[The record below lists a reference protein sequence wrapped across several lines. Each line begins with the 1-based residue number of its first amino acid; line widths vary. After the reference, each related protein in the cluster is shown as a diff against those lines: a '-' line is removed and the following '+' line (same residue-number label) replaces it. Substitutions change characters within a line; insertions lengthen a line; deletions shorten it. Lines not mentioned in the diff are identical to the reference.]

1 MRTPSWRESRF
12 RWPAASLAAVI
23 IAASTLL
30 AACGDEQPSPT
41 AKPALAPAPTA
52 TATATATTSPA
63 AATTA
68 TETITPPPAPTAPP
82 ATDTATSSGQA
93 IFQSNC
99 AVCHGA
105 GGEGQPD
112 SHIKKPD
119 GVLPAP
125 PLNGDGHT
133 WHHGDGTLYT
143 YVSGGGK
150 TFESPDIPSF
160 KSGMPAFGE
169 TLSREGIIDVI
180 EYVKSLWADKV
191 AEGLGLKKRASQA
204 IVSETDPYP
213 EP

>member
-1 MRTPSWRESRF
+1 MKTPSWRESRWM
-12 RWPAASLAAVI
+12 RPAASLAVLI
-23 IAASTLL
+23 IAAITLL
-30 AACGDEQPSPT
+30 AACGDEQPSTP
-41 AKPALAPAPTA
+41 AKPALSPAPTA
-52 TATATATTSPA
+52 TALATTSTTATAT
-63 AATTA
+63 ATQTQA
-68 TETITPPPAPTAPP
+68 KAPVSTIPPVR
-82 ATDTATSSGQA
+82 DTATSSGQA
-93 IFQSNC
+93 LFQSNC

-112 SHIKKPD
+112 WHIKKPD

-169 TLSREGIIDVI
+169 ALSREDIIDVI
-180 EYVKSLWADKV
+180 EYVKALWGDKV
-191 AEGLGLKKRASQA
+191 A
-204 IVSETDPYP
+204 
-213 EP
+213 

>member
-1 MRTPSWRESRF
+1 MRTPSWRESRW
-12 RWPAASLAAVI
+12 RWLAASLAAVL
-23 IAASTLL
+23 IAASALL
-30 AACGDEQPSPT
+30 SACGDEQPSPT
-41 AKPALAPAPTA
+41 AMVTTSPTA
-52 TATATATTSPA
+52 TATPTVTPATAPTV
-63 AATTA
+63 
-68 TETITPPPAPTAPP
+68 PPDK
-82 ATDTATSSGQA
+82 DTATSSGQA
-93 IFQSNC
+93 IFLSNC

-112 SHIKKPD
+112 WHIKKPD

-169 TLSREGIIDVI
+169 TLSREEIIDVI
-180 EYVKSLWADKV
+180 EYVKALWGNKV
-191 AEGLGLKKRASQA
+191 AEGLGLEKRASQA

>member
-1 MRTPSWRESRF
+1 MGTPRWRESRF
-12 RWPAASLAAVI
+12 RVLAASLAVVI
-23 IAASTLL
+23 IAASALL
-30 AACGDEQPSPT
+30 GACGDEQPTTP
-41 AKPALAPAPTA
+41 AKPAPAPRPTA
-52 TATATATTSPA
+52 TAMATTSP
-63 AATTA
+63 TA
-68 TETITPPPAPTAPP
+68 TPTLTLPPAPTVPP
-82 ATDTATSSGQA
+82 VRDTATSSGQA

-112 SHIKKPD
+112 WHIKKPD

-169 TLSREGIIDVI
+169 TLSREEIIAVI
-180 EYVKSLWADKV
+180 EYVKGLWGDKV
-191 AEGLGLKKRASQA
+191 AEGLGLKKRESQA

-213 EP
+213 ER